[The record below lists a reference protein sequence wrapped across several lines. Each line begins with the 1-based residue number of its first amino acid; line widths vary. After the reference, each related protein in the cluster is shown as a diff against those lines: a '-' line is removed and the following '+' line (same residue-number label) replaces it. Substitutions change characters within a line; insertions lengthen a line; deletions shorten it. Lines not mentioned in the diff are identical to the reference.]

1 MAPPYDV
8 ISAEQQ
14 DQLYERSPYNVI
26 RLELGRAPDR
36 YAEAREA
43 YTAWRRDGVL
53 RADPASMYLYEQRF
67 RTPAAS
73 GAAASTSEP
82 GQVRRGIVARV
93 RLEEWSAGVVL
104 PHEDTLTKAKADRLE
119 LMRAIW
125 ANVSP
130 IFSLYDDPKRE
141 LANLLSS
148 KFAEKPLAE
157 GTDDANEDHRLWQ
170 IPAGELTGQIRDFFA
185 DRQLFIADGHH
196 RYETSLALR
205 QEARAQDGRYPGAD
219 YVMMVLVD
227 FADPGLAVLPTHR
240 LLHNLGPSLMQTFS
254 QRLGDYFDVVAV
266 AENPS
271 PRALQATL
279 QQLDRTEGPA
289 FALYGPLPSGLR
301 LLALKPQWRNHSFQ
315 SQHSDAWNRL
325 DVAVLHAVIGGEILG
340 LNAEDLTSQRY
351 FEYTHDATQALRGVS
366 TGEHQLALLLR
377 GTPASAIRDISL
389 ANDKMPQ
396 KSTYFYPKLGTGLV
410 INPLDL

>member
-1 MAPPYDV
+1 MKITVCGRFPRV
-8 ISAEQQ
+8 S
-14 DQLYERSPYNVI
+14 SP
-26 RLELGRAPDR
+26 
-36 YAEAREA
+36 ARFE
-43 YTAWRRDGVL
+43 
-53 RADPASMYLYEQRF
+53 
-67 RTPAAS
+67 
-73 GAAASTSEP
+73 TS
-82 GQVRRGIVARV
+82 
-93 RLEEWSAGVVL
+93 S
-104 PHEDTLTKAKADRLE
+104 
-119 LMRAIW
+119 
-125 ANVSP
+125 
-130 IFSLYDDPKRE
+130 
-141 LANLLSS
+141 
-148 KFAEKPLAE
+148 
-157 GTDDANEDHRLWQ
+157 
-170 IPAGELTGQIRDFFA
+170 LTGSYSSRTA
-185 DRQLFIADGHH
+185 TTAMKRHWRSGKK
-196 RYETSLALR
+196 LAR
-205 QEARAQDGRYPGAD
+205 RTAAIPGAD

-279 QQLDRTEGPA
+279 QQLDRTDGPA